1 MKYKKGDVVKI
12 KKLQINGMH
21 KLRNRVA
28 IILEVLEQTPSEYAH
43 VVPAYR
49 VLIAGIEGRKYSVY
63 EDEIEGVI
71 E

>member
-1 MKYKKGDVVKI
+1 MKYKKGDVIKI
-12 KKLQINGMH
+12 KKLQINGRH

-28 IILEVLEQTPSEYAH
+28 IILEILEQVPEQYAY

>member
-1 MKYKKGDVVKI
+1 MKYKKGDIIKI
-12 KKLQINGMH
+12 KKLQINGRH

-28 IILEVLEQTPSEYAH
+28 IILEILEQVPEQYAY

>member
-1 MKYKKGDVVKI
+1 MKYKKGDVIKI
-12 KKLQINGMH
+12 KKLQINGRH

-28 IILEVLEQTPSEYAH
+28 IILEVLEQTPYEYTH
-43 VVPAYR
+43 IVPAYR

>member
-1 MKYKKGDVVKI
+1 MKYKKGDIIKI
-12 KKLQINGMH
+12 KKLQINGRH

-28 IILEVLEQTPSEYAH
+28 IILEVLEQVPEQYAY